1 MLEVIRRI
9 VLAQLNDERANTG
22 LGTDD
27 DLWEWGITSIG
38 NVGVVIAVEDEF
50 GIEFPDEMLNRQT
63 FVSIRSIGQAVLTVQ
78 GKPADVLA

>member
-9 VLAQLNDERANTG
+9 VLAQLDDERAKTD
-22 LGTDD
+22 LGPDD

-50 GIEFPDEMLNRQT
+50 GIEFPDEVLNRQT
-63 FVSIRSIGQAVLTVQ
+63 FASIRSIEQAVLAVRAKQ
-78 GKPADVLA
+78 ADVPA